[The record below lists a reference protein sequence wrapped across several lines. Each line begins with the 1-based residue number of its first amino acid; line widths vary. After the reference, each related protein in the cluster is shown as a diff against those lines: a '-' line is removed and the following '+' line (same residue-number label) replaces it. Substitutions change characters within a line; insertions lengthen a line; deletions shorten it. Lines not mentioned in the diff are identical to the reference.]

1 MDQLGERMT
10 WNRLPM
16 VFQKRAVA
24 MGGRSLQKTNAE
36 SARGFVWKRARG
48 RASGLLRSGRQWW
61 IWKVF
66 FNDYAQLKSMG
77 ARAHNEYIYFAPSR
91 VGDYEDQNDLT

>member
-1 MDQLGERMT
+1 MEC
-10 WNRLPM
+10 
-16 VFQKRAVA
+16 
-24 MGGRSLQKTNAE
+24 
-36 SARGFVWKRARG
+36 ARG

-66 FNDYAQLKSMG
+66 LNDYAQLKSMG